1 MVAVGVGDGPADQA
15 GRPVAAA
22 VGAVGAAACSRFG
35 SGAES
40 GVTGFGRIRGA
51 ASLRVLQD
59 WRNR

>member
-1 MVAVGVGDGPADQA
+1 VVAVDVGAGAAAQV
-15 GRPVAAA
+15 GRPVAA
-22 VGAVGAAACSRFG
+22 VGGAVGAAARPASDA
-35 SGAES
+35 GAES